1 MSTKSLQKIVDKLE
15 PKEALKEMSSIIKKL
30 FPLLEEQ
37 TRLDFVMNL
46 IGDADT
52 DKVSSLVH
60 L

>member
-1 MSTKSLQKIVDKLE
+1 MENKSLQKIIDQLE
-15 PKEALKEMSSIIKKL
+15 PEEALKEMAAIIKKL

-37 TRLDFVMNL
+37 TRLDFVVNL
-46 IGDADT
+46 MGDAGS

>member
-1 MSTKSLQKIVDKLE
+1 MKNKSLQQIIDQLE
-15 PKEALKEMSSIIKKL
+15 PEAALKEMAVIIKKL

-37 TRLDFVMNL
+37 TRLDFVVNL
-46 IGDADT
+46 MGDAGS

>member
-1 MSTKSLQKIVDKLE
+1 MENKTLQQIIDQLAPE
-15 PKEALKEMSSIIKKL
+15 EALKEMAVIIKKL

-37 TRLDFVMNL
+37 ARLDFVVNL
-46 IGDADT
+46 IGDAGS